1 MDQVKI
7 GRFIADR
14 RKQANLTQVQLAEKL
29 GITDRAVSKWERGKA
44 MPDASIM
51 LELCRL
57 LDISVNDLLTGEVIT
72 VANYNEEMEKNLLEM
87 VRQKQQ
93 ADKRLLT
100 AEWVTGVAC
109 LVPLAAAV
117 VFALVIPM
125 AEGLQAAVV
134 LSGLAP
140 VLIATPFMLKIEQSA
155 GYYRCGE
162 CGHRYVPTYKSVFM
176 AMHMGRTRYMK
187 CPACGKRSWQKKV
200 LAENDGA
207 DEN

>member
-51 LELCRL
+51 LDLCRL
-57 LDISVNDLLTGEVIT
+57 LDIGVNDLLTGEVIT
-72 VANYNEEMEKNLLEM
+72 MANYNEEMEKNLLEM

-100 AEWVTGVAC
+100 AEWVTGAAC
-109 LVPLAAAV
+109 LVPLAAAA

-140 VLIATPFMLKIEQSA
+140 ILIATPFMIKIEQLA
-155 GYYRCGE
+155 GYYRCAE
-162 CGHRYVPTYKSVFM
+162 CGHRYVPTYKNVFM
-176 AMHMGRTRYMK
+176 AMHMGRTRYMR
-187 CPACGKRSWQKKV
+187 CPQCHQKSWQKKV
-200 LAENDGA
+200 ISKE
-207 DEN
+207 

>member
-1 MDQVKI
+1 
-7 GRFIADR
+7 
-14 RKQANLTQVQLAEKL
+14 
-29 GITDRAVSKWERGKA
+29 
-44 MPDASIM
+44 
-51 LELCRL
+51 
-57 LDISVNDLLTGEVIT
+57 
-72 VANYNEEMEKNLLEM
+72 MEKNLLEM

-100 AEWVTGVAC
+100 AEWVTGAAC

-117 VFALVIPM
+117 VFALVVPM
-125 AEGLQAAVV
+125 SEGLQAAVV

-155 GYYRCGE
+155 GYYRCGK

-187 CPACGKRSWQKKV
+187 CPACGRRSWQKKV